1 MLARYS
7 TSRIVFILVMLIN
20 VLIVNGLFS
29 DTDVL
34 KKVGFFWDVWGYPRN
49 MAIDGNFVYIS
60 LGESDEGIQI
70 VDISDPI
77 SPKRAGGLPYGWIYH
92 VEAKDDVAFCGPR
105 GESNIIVYDTK
116 NKSEPKKITT
126 LPTKAGAS
134 CKVFGNFLVIWSGES
149 TIIYDI
155 TNSREPKL
163 ISTFEGMYIRQILE
177 NRAWFSNGQ
186 WVDLK
191 KLSEL
196 KINGSPVKEGNLLA
210 VVGKYLYFDRGKDG
224 IFIYHQDNM
233 DSVVTS
239 FKPYGNIP
247 KEYSRYYSYS
257 GFQVIGNKAYF
268 VNGSYG
274 FAPNLPNELTN
285 CAGLWVLDVSNPV
298 NPQVIGRWGVEY
310 ARQKQAPLKMD
321 GFRVRGNYAYIVN
334 NLFGMH
340 ILDISNPA
348 AITKIADYKCGGEI
362 STIRVSGKRAYFS
375 EYLSGGITILD
386 ISTPSLPKKIGYLYT
401 GGSVYIFGVY
411 KDSYLYFDYSDPE
424 EPPINPAR
432 IGFGVADI
440 RDPANPVIVYR
451 ENAEIGVCNVFDDYL
466 IAAGGL
472 YSLQDP
478 IKPQKLSTLAG
489 GGSYLKNGNYIY
501 YALHRTPSQ
510 PNNCKIFD
518 ITNPSSPKLISQLTI
533 AGDDSMISRDMK
545 LVGDKLYIGSSA
557 APTAVNITEID
568 ISNPSS
574 PKIVGEYKNLG
585 SGGEAHYTFHI
596 SGQYLFTF
604 NYFEGSSNG
613 AVYDISQGIV
623 NAKIIQQVPGF
634 YSWDSAMSGNFIYVS
649 RLNGLEVF
657 ER

>member
-1 MLARYS
+1 MLSRYS
-7 TSRIVFILVMLIN
+7 TSRIIFVLVMLMN
-20 VLIVNGLFS
+20 VCMVNGLFS
-29 DTDVL
+29 DTYVL
-34 KKVGFFWDVWGYPRN
+34 KKVGSFWDVWGYPRN
-49 MAIDGNFVYIS
+49 INIDGEFVYIS

-77 SPKRAGGLPYGWIYH
+77 SPKRAGGLPFGWIYF
-92 VEAKDDVAFCGPR
+92 VDAKDDIAFCCPR

-126 LPTKAGAS
+126 LPTKASAS
-134 CKVFGNFLVIWSGES
+134 CKVFGKFLVVWSGGS
-149 TIIYDI
+149 SIIYDI
-155 TNSREPKL
+155 TNVREPKL
-163 ISTFEGMYIRQILE
+163 ISTFEGMQVRQILE

-186 WVDLK
+186 WADLK

-210 VVGKYLYFDRGKDG
+210 VIGNYLYCDRGKDG
-224 IFIYHQDNM
+224 IFIYHQDNA
-233 DSVVTS
+233 DSVVAT
-239 FKPYGNIP
+239 FKPYGNNTLN
-247 KEYSRYYSYS
+247 EYSQYYNYS
-257 GFQVIGNKAYF
+257 GFQVIENKAYF
-268 VNGSYG
+268 VNGLFG

-285 CAGLWVLDVSNPV
+285 CAGLWVLDVSKPTS
-298 NPQVIGRWGVEY
+298 PQVIGRWGVEY
-310 ARQKQAPLKMD
+310 ARQKQTPLKMD

-340 ILDISNPA
+340 ILDVSNPA

-362 STIRVSGKRAYFS
+362 GTIRISDKRAYFG
-375 EYLSGGITILD
+375 EYLAGGITILD
-386 ISTPSLPKKIGYLYT
+386 ISTPSFPKKIGYLYT
-401 GGSVYIFGVY
+401 GAYIYTFGVY
-411 KDSYLYFDYSDPE
+411 KDSYLYFDYSSSEID
-424 EPPINPAR
+424 PAR

-451 ENAEIGVCNVFDDYL
+451 EDREIGVCNVFDDYL
-466 IAAGGL
+466 IASSGL

-478 IKPQKLSTLAG
+478 IKPQKLSNLAG

-501 YALHRTPSQ
+501 YAEYRRASQ
-510 PNNCKIFD
+510 PNNFKIFD

-557 APTAVNITEID
+557 APDAVNITEID

-604 NYFEGSSNG
+604 NYYSGKSNG
-613 AVYDISQGIV
+613 AVYDISQGIA